1 MRGNTIFPPTFLN
14 RFHILLAILR
24 QLHLILTISVLT
36 TELST
41 LRPDAFI
48 VDQLSACVPLLRW
61 LWPERQRI
69 LFYCHFPDQLLA
81 QRNEGGALGLVK
93 RLYRLP
99 FDWFEGWSMSGS
111 DRIVVNSDF
120 TRSVVN
126 RLFKGLG
133 DLGVVYPCVNTEV
146 AEKAKE
152 DGEDAPLWEGM
163 KVLLSINRFERKKD
177 VGLAIRA
184 YHGLTPQE
192 RKNCRLVVAGK
203 MHLCPT

>member
-1 MRGNTIFPPTFLN
+1 
-14 RFHILLAILR
+14 
-24 QLHLILTISVLT
+24 
-36 TELST
+36 
-41 LRPDAFI
+41 
-48 VDQLSACVPLLRW
+48 
-61 LWPERQRI
+61 
-69 LFYCHFPDQLLA
+69 
-81 QRNEGGALGLVK
+81 
-93 RLYRLP
+93 
-99 FDWFEGWSMSGS
+99 MSGS
-111 DRIVVNSDF
+111 DRIVVNSAF

-146 AEKAKE
+146 AEKTKE
-152 DGEDAPLWEGM
+152 DGEDTPLWGGM

-192 RKNCRLVVAGK
+192 RENCRLVVAGK

>member
-1 MRGNTIFPPTFLN
+1 
-14 RFHILLAILR
+14 
-24 QLHLILTISVLT
+24 
-36 TELST
+36 
-41 LRPDAFI
+41 
-48 VDQLSACVPLLRW
+48 

-111 DRIVVNSDF
+111 DRIVVNSAF
-120 TRSVVN
+120 TRRVVCS
-126 RLFKGLG
+126 LFKGL
-133 DLGVVYPCVNTEV
+133 DNLEVVYPCVNTEAV
-146 AEKAKE
+146 GKAEQ
-152 DGEDAPLWEGM
+152 DGEDALLWGGM

-203 MHLCPT
+203 MHLCPNWAKLRCDDDTNLWS

>member
-1 MRGNTIFPPTFLN
+1 M
-14 RFHILLAILR
+14 
-24 QLHLILTISVLT
+24 
-36 TELST
+36 
-41 LRPDAFI
+41 
-48 VDQLSACVPLLRW
+48 
-61 LWPERQRI
+61 
-69 LFYCHFPDQLLA
+69 
-81 QRNEGGALGLVK
+81 GLVK

-111 DRIVVNSDF
+111 DRIVVNSAF

-126 RLFKGLG
+126 SLFKGLG

-152 DGEDAPLWEGM
+152 DGEDTPLWGGM

-203 MHLCPT
+203 MQPVPNLGRAMLRRFY